1 MTEPSAPTPAT
12 STPSTPVPAVV
23 APRITSVRLIAIYEA
38 AKAVLV
44 LAAGFGLLTLLHGD
58 TRQAA
63 TELLTHLH
71 LNPARETEQV
81 FLEVAGSLTDT
92 RLWLLAAGA
101 LVYAVV
107 RSAEAWGLWWDRR
120 WAEWLGAVS
129 GALYMPFELV
139 AFAREP
145 SIRHALFFIM
155 NGLIV
160 GYLARR
166 LARRRRRARQPT

>member
-1 MTEPSAPTPAT
+1 MTEPSPA
-12 STPSTPVPAVV
+12 

-63 TELLTHLH
+63 TTLLTHLH
-71 LNPARETEQV
+71 LNPAHETEQV
-81 FLEVAGSLTDT
+81 FLDAAGSLTDT
-92 RLWLLAAGA
+92 HLWLLAAGS
-101 LVYAVV
+101 LLYAVV

-145 SIRHALFFIM
+145 SLRHALFFIM

-166 LARRRRRARQPT
+166 LAHRRRRARQPS